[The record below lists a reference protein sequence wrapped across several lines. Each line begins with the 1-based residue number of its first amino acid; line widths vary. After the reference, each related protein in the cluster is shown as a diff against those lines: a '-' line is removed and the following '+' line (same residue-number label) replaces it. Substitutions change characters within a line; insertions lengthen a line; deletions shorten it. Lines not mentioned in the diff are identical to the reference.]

1 MYELNLKN
9 YNCDSQFESYIDNKG
24 LEYPE
29 APKGGF
35 EPTPVEGYTRPEFM
49 VPATGMIVP
58 EIFMGFAPV
67 INEPS
72 DPDFTQDEV
81 VMEKNYAPAE
91 PIQIEKSMKLNM
103 GGKTITGP
111 VFPSAYDDEG
121 NVTETDSYGLWVKE
135 GGDVLVEGQGVIE
148 AQPATYSMAIW
159 ANGGKVVIKDGTF
172 KNGEGS
178 DLIYASAG
186 GQVEIYGG
194 EFFPGF
200 IPDGTEGTAQP
211 YCALNLKNDGKDGSK
226 IVVYGGK
233 FHNFN
238 PADNKSES
246 AAWRDA
252 NPNQFVAEGYI
263 SVEVEPNVWEVRPVA
278 E

>member
-9 YNCDSQFESYIDNKG
+9 YDTDVQFKSVIDNKG

-29 APKGGF
+29 APKGG
-35 EPTPVEGYTRPEFM
+35 VELTAVDGYIRSEYM
-49 VPATGMIVP
+49 VPATGMVVP

-67 INEPS
+67 VNEPS

-91 PIQIEKSMKLNM
+91 PIVVEKTMKLNM
-103 GGKTITGP
+103 RGKTITGP
-111 VFPSAYDDEG
+111 VFPTAYDNEG

-135 GGDVLVEGQGVIE
+135 GGDIIVEGQGVIE
-148 AQPATYSMAIW
+148 AQPATYSMAVW
-159 ANGGKVVIKDGTF
+159 ANGGQVTIKDGVY
-172 KNGEGS
+172 KNAGDGC

-194 EFFPGF
+194 EFYATERLGEES
-200 IPDGTEGTAQP
+200 GTKNKFS
-211 YCALNLKNDGKDGSK
+211 ALNVKDKDRDISR
-226 IVVYGGK
+226 ITVYGGR
-233 FHNFN
+233 FYGFD
-238 PADNKSES
+238 PANNVSEG
-246 AAWRDA
+246 
-252 NPNQFVAEGYI
+252 PNTNFVAEGYE
-263 SVEVEPNVWEVRPVA
+263 SVEVEEGVWEVRKIS

>member
-9 YNCDSQFESYIDNKG
+9 YDTDVRFNSVIDAKG

-35 EPTPVEGYTRPEFM
+35 EPTAVEAYTRPEFM
-49 VPATGMIVP
+49 VPATGMIIPDV
-58 EIFMGFAPV
+58 FMGFAPV
-67 INEPS
+67 FVEPS
-72 DPDFTQDEV
+72 DPDFTQDEI
-81 VMEKNYAPAE
+81 VMEKNYAPVE
-91 PIQIEKSMKLNM
+91 PIVVEKTMKLNM

-121 NVTETDSYGLWVKE
+121 NVTETDSYGLWVKD
-135 GGDVLVEGQGVIE
+135 GGDILVEGQGVIE
-148 AQPATYSMAIW
+148 AQPATYSMAVW
-159 ANGGKVVIKDGTF
+159 ANGGKVVINNGTF

-178 DLIYASAG
+178 DLIYASSG
-186 GQVEIYGG
+186 GQVEIHGG
-194 EFFPGF
+194 EFFPAF
-200 IPDGTEGTAQP
+200 IPAGTEGTAQP

-226 IVVYGGK
+226 ITVYGGR

-238 PADNKSES
+238 PADNKSETE
-246 AAWRDA
+246 AWRVA
-252 NPNQFVAEGYI
+252 NPNQFVAEGYE
-263 SVEVEPNVWEVRPVA
+263 SVEVEPNVWEVRPIA